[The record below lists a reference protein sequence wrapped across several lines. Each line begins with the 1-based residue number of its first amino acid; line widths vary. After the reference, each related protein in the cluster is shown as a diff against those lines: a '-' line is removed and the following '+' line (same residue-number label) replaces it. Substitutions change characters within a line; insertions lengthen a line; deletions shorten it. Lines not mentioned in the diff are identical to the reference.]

1 MSGTAAAP
9 ARWRRERGQILVI
22 VAGGLIGLLA
32 FAGLALEGGT
42 LVLNR
47 RDAQN
52 ASDLAAVAGAQVIAT
67 GYTDVGV
74 SVTQGTVLGALSA
87 SMAANDCSTLAP
99 CTWTA
104 EFVGTR
110 LASLGPVGSGGSIP
124 GGSLGVRVQVTR
136 TPGALLGRMLGFTT
150 WKVSTEGTA
159 IATKPSSMGAGTMLP
174 IAMCGWTNTTSND
187 CVRARNSPSNAIDLQ
202 PGQIYD
208 LAAGKDAP
216 GGFGWVSWSGSG
228 GSLSTSIC
236 TPNNPALNLDSP
248 YDGPTGGSEVWFRG
262 AAASTTVAEVSS
274 CLHQWIAN
282 RATVLIPIY
291 DVLDDDGRYHITG
304 AAAFVLTSLGPAEDI
319 IQGYFVEYVPFS
331 GVPDAGGT
339 RPPDV
344 SDTTVF
350 LGLVK

>member
-1 MSGTAAAP
+1 MRAP
-9 ARWRRERGQILVI
+9 TSRAHARRERGQILVI
-22 VAGGLIGLLA
+22 VAGGLIGLFA

-52 ASDLAAVAGAQVIAT
+52 ASDLAAVAAARVIAT
-67 GYTDVGV
+67 GYTDVAV
-74 SVTQGTVLGALSA
+74 PVTQGTVRGALTA
-87 SMAANDCSTLAP
+87 SMAANDCSSAAL

-104 EFVGTR
+104 DFVGTR
-110 LASLGPVGSGGSIP
+110 LAILAPVGAGGSIP
-124 GGSLGVRVQVTR
+124 GGALGVRVQVTR
-136 TPGALLGRMLGFTT
+136 TPGALLGRMLGFTN
-150 WKVSTEGTA
+150 WEVSTEGTA
-159 IATKPSSMGAGTMLP
+159 IATKPSSVGAGTMLP
-174 IAMCGWTNTTSND
+174 IAMCGWTNTMEND
-187 CVRARNSPSNAIDLQ
+187 CVRARNAPSNAIDLQ

-208 LAAGKDAP
+208 LARKDAP
-216 GGFGWVSWSGSG
+216 RGFGWVSWSGSG
-228 GSLSTSIC
+228 GSPSASIC
-236 TPNNPALNLDSP
+236 TPNNPALALDSP
-248 YDGPTGGSEVWFRG
+248 YDDPTGGGETWFRG
-262 AAASTTVAEVSS
+262 AAASATVAEVSS

-304 AAAFVLTSLGPAEDI
+304 AAAFVLTSLGPADDI

-331 GVPDAGGT
+331 GVPDAAGT

-350 LGLVK
+350 LGLVR